1 MAGDRREV
9 IDKAAKELR
18 ELNEWIAAHPEADTI
33 RLKHNEVMSL
43 LSAKLVREIGL
54 SPINVEK
61 ATRIARHN
69 VAVFLLGM
77 RAGYE
82 LKDDKSLKT

>member
-33 RLKHNEVMSL
+33 RLKHNGIMSL

-61 ATRIARHN
+61 ATRLARHN

-77 RAGYE
+77 KAGCE
-82 LKDDKSLKT
+82 LGGNKDK

>member
-1 MAGDRREV
+1 MTTDRQEV
-9 IDKAAKELR
+9 IDKATEELYEVKE
-18 ELNEWIAAHPEADTI
+18 WVAAHPEADAI
-33 RLKHNEVMSL
+33 RIKHNEVMSL
-43 LSAKLVREIGL
+43 LSAKLVRGIGL

-69 VAVFLLGM
+69 VAIFLLGM